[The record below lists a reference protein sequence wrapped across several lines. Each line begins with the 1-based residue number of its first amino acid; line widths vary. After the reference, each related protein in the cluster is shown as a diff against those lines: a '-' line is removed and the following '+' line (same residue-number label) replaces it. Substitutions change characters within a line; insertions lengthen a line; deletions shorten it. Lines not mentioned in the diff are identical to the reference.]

1 MPLLGGSAPFDKL
14 FHRPVVRPVEMATEH
29 VLRPGYDYGEEF
41 EIGLELV
48 LDGLERLRR
57 EA

>member
-1 MPLLGGSAPFDKL
+1 MLGGSAPFDKL
-14 FHRPVVRPVEMATEH
+14 FLRPVVRPVEMATEH
-29 VLRPGYDYGEEF
+29 ALRPGYDYGEEF

-48 LDGLERLRR
+48 LDGLERLRS